1 MIKYNG
7 LDVYEMLVDGENTGI
22 FFVSLVDEPA
32 IERNFVCFSK
42 ENESECINLSIQN
55 EEKRLISGVIISAN
69 YPILR
74 INGDYKYY
82 ILYKPETI
90 QKMAEKM
97 LYDGT
102 FRNVDIMHNQKPV
115 EGVKLVELY
124 IKDSSKGITP
134 NFVEDVPEGSL
145 MGTFHVENDALW
157 DEIKNG
163 EFLKGFSIGGF
174 WEPVQLKK
182 EDNNNE
188 INNDEKMKNLL
199 KKLLVKLASV
209 ETEKGTIYFAD
220 ELAVGVEVFVDN
232 ENVEPAADGE
242 YTLEDGR
249 IVVVA
254 DGKVTEIKEAEK
266 EEEVETPAETEVEAE
281 DEEVVVE
288 EPAEPTEP
296 EKDEVAEL
304 KAEVENLKAEIEAIK
319 ETLAKI
325 VEQPAVEPVEEQFNK
340 VKNVDDKTLTK
351 GVKRAI
357 DMLKS
362 RK

>member
-163 EFLKGFSIGGF
+163 DFLKGFSIGGF
-174 WEPVQLKK
+174 WEPVQLRKD
-182 EDNNNE
+182 DNNNE
-188 INNDEKMKNLL
+188 INNEEKMKNLL

-209 ETEKGTIYFAD
+209 ETEKGTLYFAD

-242 YTLEDGR
+242 YAVEDGR

-266 EEEVETPAETEVEAE
+266 EEVETPAEEKVEAE
-281 DEEVVVE
+281 EEVVKVE
-288 EPAEPTEP
+288 TPAEPTEP

-304 KAEVENLKAEIEAIK
+304 KAEVESLKAEIEAIK
-319 ETLAKI
+319 ETIAKI
-325 VEQPAVEPVEEQFNK
+325 VEQPAGEPVEEQFEK
-340 VKNVDDKTLTK
+340 VKVIDEKGLTK
-351 GVKRAI
+351 GVKKAI
-357 DMLKS
+357 DMLKN